1 MTLNIALVLF
11 MNCFGKYLCSL
22 VAILIFF
29 LGQTSAMAALSQPQT
44 SAINLLNSGVKNL
57 QNGHYEAAID
67 DFTEVIRSQP
77 ELVPQAYSNRC
88 LAYLQLQQYPNA
100 IEDCTQA
107 IQFNPSNTEAY
118 LNLGLVYYR
127 QGNYPKAIA
136 IYESAIEQNLADWRF
151 YYNLG
156 LAYGELKNYDAAIT
170 NYNVALKQ
178 NALEPQQTGQ
188 IYNDRGLSYLLS
200 GRVTN
205 AIADFTR
212 SIDTNTDNQF
222 AYYNRACAYHR
233 QQSYL
238 AAIADFTQAI
248 QLNPSNINVY
258 VNRGW
263 LYHQIGQNHLALAD
277 LRFASKEFKQQGN
290 LKAYRQAIAMI
301 RQLQPKD
308 EIV

>member
-1 MTLNIALVLF
+1 

-29 LGQTSAMAALSQPQT
+29 LGQTPAMAALSQPQT
-44 SAINLLNSGVKNL
+44 SAIDLLNSGVKNL
-57 QNGHYEAAID
+57 QNERYEAAIA
-67 DFTEVIRSQP
+67 DFTQVIRSQQ

-88 LAYLQLQQYPNA
+88 LAYLQLQQYPIA

-107 IQFNPSNTEAY
+107 IYFNPSNTEAY

-136 IYESAIEQNLADWRF
+136 IYKSTIEQNLADWRF

-156 LAYGELKNYDAAIT
+156 LSHHGLKNYDAAIT
-170 NYNVALKQ
+170 NYNVALKH
-178 NALEPQQTGQ
+178 NGLESQQTGQ

-200 GRVTN
+200 RRATK

-212 SIDTNTDNQF
+212 SIDTDTSNQF

-233 QQSYL
+233 QQNYL

-248 QLNPSNINVY
+248 QLNPTNIQVY

-263 LYHQIGQNHLALAD
+263 LYHQIGQNHLAITD

-290 LKAYRQAIAMI
+290 LQAYRQAIALI
-301 RQLQPKD
+301 RQLQPK
-308 EIV
+308 VVVV